1 MKSKQNSRRNNMES
15 ARVSS
20 GFPGCQ
26 RDDGTAMSSAFNSIT
41 TVVLTMH
48 VMMNIA
54 NSINNNNNV
63 SLVYKTKPL
72 WNI

>member
-1 MKSKQNSRRNNMES
+1 MEG

-26 RDDGTAMSSAFNSIT
+26 RDDGTAMSSVFNSMT
-41 TVVLTMH
+41 TVVITMH
-48 VMMNIA
+48 AMMNIA

-63 SLVYKTKPL
+63 SVVYNTKYSM
-72 WNI
+72 

>member
-1 MKSKQNSRRNNMES
+1 MET

-63 SLVYKTKPL
+63 SVVCKTKYL
-72 WNI
+72 

>member
-1 MKSKQNSRRNNMES
+1 MES

-63 SLVYKTKPL
+63 SGSL
-72 WNI
+72 